1 MTEAWLFLRTLVG
14 VMAVLTRG
22 CVVGAWCAQAKTN
35 QEELELKARI
45 KEARS
50 RAFDEGPVSTEVF
63 KLVNGKVAVMMPPP
77 PPEPLVSPDL
87 APAPPHVEAKATVAV
102 AAPRRRRVSSWTDDE
117 EEQASVVS

>member
-1 MTEAWLFLRTLVG
+1 V
-14 VMAVLTRG
+14 AV
-22 CVVGAWCAQAKTN
+22 WCAQAKTN

-77 PPEPLVSPDL
+77 PPPEPLVSPDL